1 MPRSGPIAEFRNPT
15 GAAGAGAVAAE
26 HLRGGPSVELHE
38 VALGAAPVEPGV
50 AEVVPEPVRVHV
62 DAALAAAPDDDL
74 VDPAG
79 CHGPPVAD
87 PEPQLRPV
95 RLGVPGADAE
105 VPVEA
110 AGGVEADLDDP
121 GLAALAVDGDLPVPQ
136 VHVAAPRVVSVV
148 PDSGQLRQ
156 ADPGRPEHGD
166 QGGVAALRERAA
178 RAGALQPWQ
187 VPCGEDRDGL
197 VGDAGRLQPGH
208 GVGDLV
214 LGGEPLEELLE
225 GTVLVAGVRGAV
237 PVQQPHNPPLDVL
250 LADLFPAGEAG
261 LPAQVG
267 SGEPLHRLDIGP
279 YCLAGLPLGG
289 QVQPERADLCMK
301 SPSVQLL
308 GLPGPRLRCGHG
320 LALLVK
326 HTILSS

>member
-62 DAALAAAPDDDL
+62 DAALAAAPDDAL

-79 CHGPPVAD
+79 CHGPPVAG

-95 RLGVPGADAE
+95 CLGVPGADAD
-105 VPVEA
+105 VPVQA
-110 AGGVEADLDDP
+110 AGCVEADLDGP
-121 GLAALAVDGDLPVPQ
+121 GLAALALDGDLPVPQ

-166 QGGVAALRERAA
+166 QGGVAALGERAA
-178 RAGALQPWQ
+178 RAGALQP
-187 VPCGEDRDGL
+187 GF
-197 VGDAGRLQPGH
+197 AGREFE
-208 GVGDLV
+208 DLV
-214 LGGEPLEELLE
+214 TSGFGLHLVRPDRKDEAPRHGSIGWIRNGSSRSTTPSRASSTWS
-225 GTVLVAGVRGAV
+225 GTAAG
-237 PVQQPHNPPLDVL
+237 PPR
-250 LADLFPAGEAG
+250 ACTPGSPSACWPWPCASGTTG
-261 LPAQVG
+261 LPIHPS
-267 SGEPLHRLDIGP
+267 SGR
-279 YCLAGLPLGG
+279 
-289 QVQPERADLCMK
+289 
-301 SPSVQLL
+301 
-308 GLPGPRLRCGHG
+308 
-320 LALLVK
+320 
-326 HTILSS
+326 

>member
-1 MPRSGPIAEFRNPT
+1 AGGLRSGRVLHDAVVAAACP

-26 HLRGGPSVELHE
+26 HLRGGPAVELHE

-50 AEVVPEPVRVHV
+50 AEVVPEPVRVHL

-79 CHGPPVAD
+79 CHGPPVAG

-105 VPVEA
+105 VAVEA
-110 AGGVEADLDDP
+110 AGCVEADLDGP
-121 GLAALAVDGDLPVPQ
+121 GLAALALDGDLQ
-136 VHVAAPRVVSVV
+136 
-148 PDSGQLRQ
+148 
-156 ADPGRPEHGD
+156 
-166 QGGVAALRERAA
+166 RAA
-178 RAGALQPWQ
+178 RAGALQPGQ

-197 VGDAGRLQPGH
+197 VRDAGRLQPGH
-208 GVGDLV
+208 RIGDLF
-214 LGGEPLEELLE
+214 LGGQPLEELLE
-225 GTVLVAGVRGAV
+225 GAELVAGVRAAV